1 MALTHPGIRRG
12 SASGWEACRE
22 DTACG
27 AADHATDLEKHGRRS
42 LRDKLPAAASCS
54 CVEHDSHAAH
64 LSIPQPFR
72 PSMETCGP
80 LGERWSPPTTSL
92 KSLQTVLYSVWQKCV
107 KKADAH
113 SPRAVHSGTARSR
126 ERKERREGPR
136 AREARRIGA
145 ACDAQH
151 KRHHSEAKECASRT
165 PGAGLETSLPIIR
178 REACRACALYTRSTR
193 RKKTIDEC
201 GTTPPLLGRCARRE
215 ARRANERHIESGLT
229 REEIAAL
236 RRGLCGPHRY
246 CPIHPR
252 ASDTGFCKSRPDIQR
267 PGPGALPESGGGG
280 PAAAGRPPTGTAE
293 RCTVLWSCPTCS
305 CARPPSRVRAQPHT
319 GRQRAGELVGRERV
333 PSRSTGEGTPEATKS
348 LPKATLRCTGLAGVL
363 QQSSAW
369 ISAHAEPRR
378 GERRTE

>member
-1 MALTHPGIRRG
+1 MRTHPERFTQEPHGAGRERSEERG
-12 SASGWEACRE
+12 RE
-22 DTACG
+22 
-27 AADHATDLEKHGRRS
+27 HGR
-42 LRDKLPAAASCS
+42 
-54 CVEHDSHAAH
+54 
-64 LSIPQPFR
+64 
-72 PSMETCGP
+72 
-80 LGERWSPPTTSL
+80 LGESALLVMRSTS
-92 KSLQTVLYSVWQKCV
+92 VI
-107 KKADAH
+107 
-113 SPRAVHSGTARSR
+113 TAKPKVRQPHTGR
-126 ERKERREGPR
+126 G
-136 AREARRIGA
+136 ARNISAEP
-145 ACDAQH
+145 QH
-151 KRHHSEAKECASRT
+151 
-165 PGAGLETSLPIIR
+165 GPIIR

>member
-92 KSLQTVLYSVWQKCV
+92 KSLQTVLYSVWQRKCV

-252 ASDTGFCKSRPDIQR
+252 ASLDIHGPTLWTPPPRLRGHWAALRGSPARGEASPGSARPRDPARVHRQHGRRGGSSLSRTCRQHAPTAWKGPAMRPEWGRTSWERRLSKKQR
-267 PGPGALPESGGGG
+267 PLLGKP
-280 PAAAGRPPTGTAE
+280 
-293 RCTVLWSCPTCS
+293 
-305 CARPPSRVRAQPHT
+305 
-319 GRQRAGELVGRERV
+319 
-333 PSRSTGEGTPEATKS
+333 
-348 LPKATLRCTGLAGVL
+348 
-363 QQSSAW
+363 
-369 ISAHAEPRR
+369 
-378 GERRTE
+378 